1 VQVRQVV
8 APGAILDIL
17 TAAKRAIDGVA
28 KPVYIDTAR
37 REGRSQQ
44 GGQRTMAAETKETGK
59 MHARPLSP
67 HLQIYR
73 PQITSVLSITH
84 RITGVALATGTLLLV
99 WWLAA
104 AALGEAAYA
113 RVGAFVGSPIGLLL
127 LFGWS
132 LALFY
137 HLANGIRHLFWDTG
151 RGFDLSTAEKSGY
164 AVLAFA
170 LAATVVAWT
179 LGFAVLGGR

>member
-1 VQVRQVV
+1 
-8 APGAILDIL
+8 
-17 TAAKRAIDGVA
+17 
-28 KPVYIDTAR
+28 
-37 REGRSQQ
+37 
-44 GGQRTMAAETKETGK
+44 MAAETKETGK

-73 PQITSVLSITH
+73 PQFTSVLSITH
-84 RITGVALATGTLLLV
+84 RATGVALGVGTLLLV

-113 RVGAFVGSPIGLLL
+113 SFGAFVDSPLGLLM

-137 HLANGIRHLFWDTG
+137 HLGNGIRHLFWDAG

-164 AVLAFA
+164 AVVAFA
-170 LAATVVAWT
+170 LAATLVAWVIG
-179 LGFAVLGGR
+179 LAVLGGR

>member
-1 VQVRQVV
+1 
-8 APGAILDIL
+8 
-17 TAAKRAIDGVA
+17 
-28 KPVYIDTAR
+28 
-37 REGRSQQ
+37 
-44 GGQRTMAAETKETGK
+44 MAAETKETGK

-73 PQITSVLSITH
+73 PQFTSVLSITH
-84 RITGVALATGTLLLV
+84 RATGVALGVGTLLLV

-113 RVGAFVGSPIGLLL
+113 SFGAFVDSPLGLLM

-137 HLANGIRHLFWDTG
+137 HLGNGIRHLFWDAG
-151 RGFDLSTAEKSGY
+151 RGFDLATTEKSGY
-164 AVLAFA
+164 AVVAFA
-170 LAATVVAWT
+170 LAATLVAWVIG
-179 LGFAVLGGR
+179 LAVLGGR

>member
-1 VQVRQVV
+1 VRQVF
-8 APGAILDIL
+8 APRLFLGLC
-17 TAAKRAIDGVA
+17 AAVKRAIDGVA

-37 REGRSQQ
+37 RK
-44 GGQRTMAAETKETGK
+44 GGANKGASATMAAETKETVK

-73 PQITSVLSITH
+73 PQFTSVLSITH
-84 RITGVALATGTLLLV
+84 RITGVALAVGTLLLV
-99 WWLAA
+99 GWLAA

-113 RVGAFVGSPIGLLL
+113 RVGGFIDSPIGLLL

-137 HLANGIRHLFWDTG
+137 HLGNGIRHLFWDAG
-151 RGFDLSTAEKSGY
+151 RGFDLPTAEKSGY
-164 AVLAFA
+164 AVIAFA
-170 LAATVVAWT
+170 LVATLAAWVIG
-179 LGFAVLGGR
+179 LAVLGGR

>member
-1 VQVRQVV
+1 
-8 APGAILDIL
+8 
-17 TAAKRAIDGVA
+17 
-28 KPVYIDTAR
+28 
-37 REGRSQQ
+37 
-44 GGQRTMAAETKETGK
+44 MAAETKESGK
-59 MHARPLSP
+59 IHARPLSP

-84 RITGVALATGTLLLV
+84 RMTGVALAVGTLLLV

-113 RVGAFVGSPIGLLL
+113 RVGAFIDSPIGLLL

-137 HLANGIRHLFWDTG
+137 HLGNGIRHLFWDAG
-151 RGFDLSTAEKSGY
+151 RGFDLPTAEKSGY
-164 AVLAFA
+164 AVIAFA
-170 LAATVVAWT
+170 LAATLVAWVVG
-179 LGFAVLGGR
+179 LAVLGGR